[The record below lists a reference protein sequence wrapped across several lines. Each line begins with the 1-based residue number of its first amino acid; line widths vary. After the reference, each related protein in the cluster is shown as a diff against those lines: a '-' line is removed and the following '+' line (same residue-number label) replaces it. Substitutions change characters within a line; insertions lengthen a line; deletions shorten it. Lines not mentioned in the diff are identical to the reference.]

1 MSVNQQSNGSKQ
13 QTVLLI
19 GCGELG
25 SRHLQALA
33 SLPSGIQPSIQIEV
47 LDSRPEAL
55 DIGRQRVE
63 ELPSAIPVS
72 EINWITSMSEAS
84 KDGAMCVIATQASG
98 RCNLLKSVADTL
110 GYKSFLLEKVADQ
123 SVSAIEAAVEFCNQR
138 GISAWVNCQ
147 TRTVPTYQRLK
158 EKLNTGEPIYFN
170 AMGGQQFLANNGIH
184 TADLFA
190 YFDGSASIDDTHAII
205 DPVLHPSKRSTDH
218 YDLTGTLSGST
229 SRGGCITISYGQ
241 GDIPWGHFSVASG
254 NYRCVVDHMQRWMME
269 TDADSDW
276 KWNQVP
282 FDGSLFVS
290 ETSKKIVSDILGF
303 GSCELPTLEES
314 LVSHRFILNG
324 LLPSFSKLLNKPFDV
339 CPVS

>member
-1 MSVNQQSNGSKQ
+1 MSLTKGHQ
-13 QTVLLI
+13 VLI
-19 GCGELG
+19 VGCGELG
-25 SRHLQALA
+25 SRHLQAIA
-33 SLPSGIQPSIQIEV
+33 SLPMVANIEV
-47 LDSRPEAL
+47 LDPRPESL
-55 DIGRQRVE
+55 QLGRDRLS
-63 ELPSAIPVS
+63 ELATGNLSVKVD
-72 EINWITSMSEAS
+72 WITSIEDAT
-84 KDGAMCVIATQASG
+84 KNGDLCVIATQAEG
-98 RCNLLKSVADTL
+98 RCSLLRTVADTL

-123 SVSAIEAAVEFCNQR
+123 SVPAIESTVEFCNDR

-147 TRTVPTYQRLK
+147 TRTVPTYQLLK

-184 TADLFA
+184 TADLFS
-190 YFDGSASIDDTHAII
+190 YFDGSANIGDIHAII
-205 DPVLHPSKRSTDH
+205 DPVLHPSKRSADQ

-229 SRGGCITISYGQ
+229 SRGSSITISYGQ

-269 TDADSDW
+269 TEVDSNW

-282 FDGSLFVS
+282 FEGSLFVS
-290 ETSKKIVSDILGF
+290 ETSKGIVTDIFGI
-303 GSCELPTLEES
+303 GSCELPTLEKS

-324 LLPSFSKLLNKPFDV
+324 LLPSFSKLLNKPIDV